1 MKFSIESDEG
11 PLQPIYVQN
20 IKYES
25 HLQVTYTPEYVSGGP
40 LTSTETYQKYMWLQ
54 KKLT

>member
-25 HLQVTYTPEYVSGGP
+25 HLQVTYTPEYVAGGP